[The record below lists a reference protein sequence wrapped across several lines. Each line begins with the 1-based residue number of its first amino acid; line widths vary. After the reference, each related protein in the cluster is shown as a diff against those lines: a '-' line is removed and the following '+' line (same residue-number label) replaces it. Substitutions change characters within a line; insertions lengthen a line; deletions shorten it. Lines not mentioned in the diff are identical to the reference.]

1 MLFNSL
7 TFIVFFAVVVALY
20 WSIRSWNARKNL
32 LVTASYIFYGAWN
45 PPFAALL
52 FSTTAMDFW
61 LGRQIAT
68 AKNLSSHRAWLIGSV
83 CMNLSM
89 LGFFKYG
96 NFLLENFQWLIAR
109 IGIIYHPPHLDI
121 LLPVGISFYT
131 FHSLSYTLDIYRG
144 VLQPTRSLRD
154 FVLAVS
160 FFPQL
165 VAGPIVRAGDFLP
178 QLVRPPHLRLG
189 QFLWGL
195 LLMTLGLFEK
205 IVVADTLLSGSAD
218 RIFGYGGP
226 LIALDSWIGVLAFA
240 GQIFFDFAGYS
251 TCAIGAALCLGF
263 HLKDNFRFPYA
274 AIGFSDFWRRWH
286 ISLSTFLRDYVYIP
300 LGGNRVGWTRAAINL
315 VIVMFLG
322 GLWHGAAWTFVVWGL
337 LHGFYLVIEHAS
349 RALIGERAWTD
360 PFAVKLLLGLVT
372 YGAVCLAWVFFR
384 ASDFTIATRM
394 LRGMFGGHPHGDAI
408 LATREM
414 LQIGIVTFFMML
426 AHWSLRETNI
436 ETAVTRLP
444 RWIVTTAWALMACAI
459 ILTQGSSNAF
469 IYFQFSAH
477 PSAAAF
483 VLPPTDGSR
492 ERPRRSTARVR
503 APDHANSLARHHCY
517 CCVGRYRRCVCLGIL
532 LPFDW
537 LRTHSG

>member
-7 TFIVFFAVVVALY
+7 TFIVFFVVVVTAY
-20 WSIRSWNARKNL
+20 WSIHSWTARKNL

-61 LGRQIAT
+61 LGRQIAK
-68 AKNLSSHRAWLIGSV
+68 AKNQSRRAWLVGSV

-96 NFLLENFQWLIAR
+96 NFLLENFQWLLAR
-109 IGIIYHPPHLDI
+109 VGIIYQPPHLDI

-144 VLQPTRSLRD
+144 VLQPTKSLRD

-178 QLVRPPHLRLG
+178 QLVRPPRLRLG

-226 LIALDSWIGVLAFA
+226 LIALDSWVGVLAFA

-274 AIGFSDFWRRWH
+274 ALGFSDFWRRWH
-286 ISLSTFLRDYVYIP
+286 ISLSTFLRHYLYIP
-300 LGGNRVGWTRAAINL
+300 LGGNQVRPFRAALNL

-322 GLWHGAAWTFVVWGL
+322 GLWHGAAWTFVVWGF
-337 LHGFYLVIEHAS
+337 LHGCYLLIERICRVLFEAKRWAS
-349 RALIGERAWTD
+349 TLPVRVLTD
-360 PFAVKLLLGLVT
+360 FTSYVAVR
-372 YGAVCLAWVFFR
+372 LAWVFFR
-384 ASDFTIATRM
+384 ASDFTIASRM
-394 LRGMFGGHPHGDAI
+394 LGGMFGQHPHGDAI
-408 LATREM
+408 LSTREM
-414 LQIGIVTFFMML
+414 LQVALVTIGMMSV
-426 AHWSLRETNI
+426 HCSLRDSNI

-444 RWIVTTAWALMACAI
+444 RWAVTAVWALMACAI
-459 ILTQGSSNAF
+459 ILTQG
-469 IYFQFSAH
+469 
-477 PSAAAF
+477 
-483 VLPPTDGSR
+483 T
-492 ERPRRSTARVR
+492 
-503 APDHANSLARHHCY
+503 
-517 CCVGRYRRCVCLGIL
+517 
-532 LPFDW
+532 
-537 LRTHSG
+537 

>member
-7 TFIVFFAVVVALY
+7 TFVVFFVVFVALY
-20 WSIRSWNARKNL
+20 WSISSWTARKNL
-32 LVTASYIFYGAWN
+32 LVVASYIFYGAWN
-45 PPFAALL
+45 PPFTALL

-61 LGRQIAT
+61 LGRQIAK
-68 AKNLSSHRAWLIGSV
+68 AKDPPAKRRWLVASV

-96 NFLLENFQWLIAR
+96 NFLLQNFQWLLAR
-109 IGIIYHPPHLDI
+109 IGIIYQPPHLDI

-178 QLVRPPHLRLG
+178 QLVRPPALRTG

-195 LLMTLGLFEK
+195 LLMTHGLFEK
-205 IVVADTLLSGSAD
+205 VVLADTLLAESAD
-218 RIFGYGGP
+218 RIFGYAGP
-226 LIALDSWIGVLAFA
+226 LIAVDSWLGVLAFA

-286 ISLSTFLRDYVYIP
+286 ISLSTFLRDYLYIP
-300 LGGNRVGWTRAAINL
+300 LGGNQVRPHRAAGNL

-337 LHGFYLVIEHAS
+337 LHGSYLVVERVIRAFFEHNHWANTLAT
-349 RALIGERAWTD
+349 RATAG
-360 PFAVKLLLGLVT
+360 FAT
-372 YGAVCLAWVFFR
+372 YGAVCIAWVFFR
-384 ASDFTIATRM
+384 APDFIVDARM
-394 LRGMFGGHPHGDAI
+394 LSGVFGRHAHTDGI
-408 LATREM
+408 LASRDM
-414 LQIGIVTFFMML
+414 SQI
-426 AHWSLRETNI
+426 
-436 ETAVTRLP
+436 
-444 RWIVTTAWALMACAI
+444 
-459 ILTQGSSNAF
+459 
-469 IYFQFSAH
+469 
-477 PSAAAF
+477 
-483 VLPPTDGSR
+483 
-492 ERPRRSTARVR
+492 
-503 APDHANSLARHHCY
+503 
-517 CCVGRYRRCVCLGIL
+517 
-532 LPFDW
+532 
-537 LRTHSG
+537 

>member
-7 TFIVFFAVVVALY
+7 TFVVFFVIVVALY
-20 WSIRSWNARKNL
+20 WSIGSWTARKNL
-32 LVTASYIFYGAWN
+32 LVVASYIFYGAWN

-52 FSTTAMDFW
+52 FSTTAMDYW
-61 LGRQIAT
+61 LGARIA
-68 AKNLSSHRAWLIGSV
+68 RAQGRRSRKLWLVGSV
-83 CMNLSM
+83 AMNLSM

-96 NFLLENFQWLIAR
+96 NFLLENFQWFMAR
-109 IGIIYHPPHLDI
+109 LGIIYQPPHLDI

-144 VLQPTRSLRD
+144 VLQPTKSLRD

-178 QLVRPPHLRLG
+178 QLVTPPGLRAG

-205 IVVADTLLSGSAD
+205 IVLADTMLSGSAD
-218 RIFGYGGP
+218 RVFSYGGP
-226 LIALDSWIGVLAFA
+226 LIALDSWLGVIAFA

-286 ISLSTFLRDYVYIP
+286 ISLSTFLRDYLYIP
-300 LGGNRVGWTRAAINL
+300 LGGHQVRPVRAATNL

-349 RALIGERAWTD
+349 RALIGERAWTAN
-360 PFAVKLLLGLVT
+360 FAVKLLLGLVT

-408 LATREM
+408 LTTREM
-414 LQIGIVTFFMML
+414 LQIALVTAGMIL
-426 AHWSLRETNI
+426 LHWSLRDSNI

-444 RWIVTTAWALMACAI
+444 RWVVTAAWALMACAI
-459 ILTQGSSNAF
+459 ILTQGNSNAF
-469 IYFQFSAH
+469 IYFQF
-477 PSAAAF
+477 
-483 VLPPTDGSR
+483 
-492 ERPRRSTARVR
+492 
-503 APDHANSLARHHCY
+503 
-517 CCVGRYRRCVCLGIL
+517 
-532 LPFDW
+532 
-537 LRTHSG
+537 